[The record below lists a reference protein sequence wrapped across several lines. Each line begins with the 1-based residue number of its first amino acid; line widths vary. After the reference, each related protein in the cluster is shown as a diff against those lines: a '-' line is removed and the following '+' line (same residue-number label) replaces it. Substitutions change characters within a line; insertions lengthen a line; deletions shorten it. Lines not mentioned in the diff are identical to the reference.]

1 MNSILATIQGKLGL
15 DSGHNVNIPVSPVN
29 TPSPHFES
37 EHIYNA
43 TDADEVF
50 DALWDL
56 FKTNNV
62 MFVLI
67 VAGDISRKFIMY
79 DEGVVG
85 SITEVGITTATI
97 SIGTGIDTD
106 GKTYYFINLEPVG
119 SN

>member
-1 MNSILATIQGKLGL
+1 MNSILATIQNKFGL
-15 DSGHNVNIPVSPVN
+15 DSGHNVVIPVRPIS
-29 TPSPHFES
+29 TPSLHFVS
-37 EHIYNA
+37 DYIYNVENS
-43 TDADEVF
+43 DEVF

-67 VAGDISRKFIMY
+67 VDGEISRKFIMY
-79 DEGVVG
+79 DEGVAS
-85 SITEVGITTATI
+85 SITEVGIATATI